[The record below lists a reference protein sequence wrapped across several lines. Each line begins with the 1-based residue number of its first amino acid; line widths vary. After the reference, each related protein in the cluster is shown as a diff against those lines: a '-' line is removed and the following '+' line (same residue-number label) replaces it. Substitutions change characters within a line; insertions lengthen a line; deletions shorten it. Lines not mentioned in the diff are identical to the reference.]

1 MLTIRPATLED
12 APVLT
17 ALIRQMAEYD
27 RLGNEVSV
35 LEADIVRDGFGAW
48 PKFRALL
55 AEYSGK
61 LAGYALFFPFYS
73 SFQGRPALFLDDL
86 YVLEPFR
93 KLGVGRA
100 LIAHVCKIALRE
112 EYFCVRCE
120 MLDWNQPAID
130 FYTKQDAVFMNEW
143 KSALLI
149 GDALQAI
156 AAKAK

>member
-1 MLTIRPATLED
+1 MLTIRPVTLED

-35 LEADIVRDGFGAW
+35 LEEDVVRDGFGPA

-55 AEYSGK
+55 AEYDGK
-61 LAGYALFFPFYS
+61 VAGYTLFFPFYS
-73 SFQGRPALFLDDL
+73 SFQGRTALFMDDL
-86 YVLEPFR
+86 YVREPLR
-93 KLGVGRA
+93 KHGIGAA
-100 LIAHVCKIALRE
+100 LLAHVCQIALRE

-120 MLDWNQPAID
+120 MLDWNQAAID
-130 FYTKQDAVFMNEW
+130 FYGKLGAVFMDEW

-149 GDALQAI
+149 GDALQAT

>member
-1 MLTIRPATLED
+1 MLTIRPATVED

-27 RLGNEVSV
+27 RLGNEASV
-35 LEADIVRDGFGAW
+35 LEEDVVRDGFGAT
-48 PKFRALL
+48 PRFRALL
-55 AEYSGK
+55 AEYDGK
-61 LAGYALFFPFYS
+61 IAGYALFFPFYS

-86 YVLEPFR
+86 YVREPFR
-93 KLGVGRA
+93 KHGVGAA
-100 LIAHVCKIALRE
+100 LLAHVCQVALRE
-112 EYFCVRCE
+112 EYFAVRCE

-130 FYTKQDAVFMNEW
+130 FYAKLDAVFMNEW

-149 GDALQAI
+149 GDALQTI

>member
-1 MLTIRPATLED
+1 MLTIRAAAIED
-12 APVLT
+12 ALVLT

-35 LEADIVRDGFGAW
+35 LEEDVVRDGFGAT
-48 PKFRALL
+48 PRFRALL
-55 AEYSGK
+55 AEVDGK
-61 LAGYALFFPFYS
+61 VAGYALFFPFYS

-86 YVLEPFR
+86 YVREPFR
-93 KLGVGRA
+93 KHGVGAA
-100 LIAHVCKIALRE
+100 LIAHVCQIAVKE
-112 EYFCVRCE
+112 EYFAVRCE

-130 FYTKQDAVFMNEW
+130 FYGKLDAVFMDEW

-149 GDALQAI
+149 GDALQTI